1 MNSGNRRVAVVLF
14 NLGGPDSP
22 DAVQPF
28 LFNLFNDSA
37 IIDAPWPVR
46 WLLAQFISRRRA
58 PLARRNYGLIGG
70 ESPLLPN
77 TMKQAKALQMALD
90 DLGEVRCFISMRYWH
105 PFADETVCDIKAFG
119 PDHVILLPLYPQYA
133 AATTGSSLENWRKA
147 GASAGLDVPVRAI
160 CCYPKEAGFVSAM
173 SDLTAEAWKRAEKSG
188 NPRILFSAHG
198 LPKREIERGDPYQWQ
213 VEETAAAI
221 AAGVAQKLGG
231 VQDWLV
237 SYQSRVGPLEWLEPY
252 TDAEVERAGRES
264 RPLVIVPLAFVSE
277 HVETLV
283 ELDMDYRELAAEQ
296 GVPAY
301 ERVRTVNE
309 DAEFIEGLAKMVRR
323 AIDGEMRICCGYT
336 GRVCRA
342 DRSRCPSDAN

>member
-1 MNSGNRRVAVVLF
+1 MNSGNQRVAVVLF
-14 NLGGPDSP
+14 NLGGPDNP

-37 IIDAPWPVR
+37 IIDAPGPIR

-58 PLARRNYGLIGG
+58 PLARRNYGHLGG

-77 TMKQAKALQMALD
+77 TMKQAKALQAALD

-105 PFADETVCDIKAFG
+105 PFADETVRDIKAFR

-133 AATTGSSLENWRKA
+133 AATTGSSLANWRKA
-147 GASAGLDVPVRAI
+147 EARAGLDVPVRAI

-213 VEETAAAI
+213 VEDSCS
-221 AAGVAQKLGG
+221 AAGG
-231 VQDWLV
+231 
-237 SYQSRVGPLEWLEPY
+237 SRK
-252 TDAEVERAGRES
+252 GR
-264 RPLVIVPLAFVSE
+264 I
-277 HVETLV
+277 
-283 ELDMDYRELAAEQ
+283 
-296 GVPAY
+296 G
-301 ERVRTVNE
+301 
-309 DAEFIEGLAKMVRR
+309 
-323 AIDGEMRICCGYT
+323 
-336 GRVCRA
+336 
-342 DRSRCPSDAN
+342 